1 MCAGNGDA
9 AWDRAENP
17 AAMAG
22 RPTVAPAENAWQSA
36 NPGKKAAREPEPW
49 TEMPAPAVVAEDPA
63 VITEDPAV
71 AAAISD
77 LEVSAEELVDRLE
90 DELDRDYCCPLTLV

>member
-1 MCAGNGDA
+1 
-9 AWDRAENP
+9 
-17 AAMAG
+17 MAG

-36 NPGKKAAREPEPW
+36 NPGKKAARELEPW

-63 VITEDPAV
+63 VVTEDPAVVTEDPAV